1 MRQKLITLCLN
12 SFELAT
18 KKPNFSAWVRMKLLD
33 EETEVI
39 DGTIYTPI
47 FEYKCPLC
55 KKRATYTTRIA
66 RNCSSCASLNPPLI
80 YPLTYV
86 QGRNYE

>member
-12 SFELAT
+12 SFELAQ

-33 EETEVI
+33 EGIEMKEMGI
-39 DGTIYTPI
+39 DRTF

-55 KKRATYTTRIA
+55 KKKEQHTTRIA
-66 RNCSSCASLNPPLI
+66 RNCSSCAFRNPPLI
-80 YPLTYV
+80 YPMTYIS
-86 QGRNYE
+86 GRNYE

>member
-33 EETEVI
+33 EGVEMKEME
-39 DGTIYTPI
+39 IYTPV

-55 KKRATYTTRIA
+55 KKKEQYTTRIA

-80 YPLTYV
+80 YPMTYV
-86 QGRNYE
+86 TGRNYE